1 MGLAERLWNKENQ
14 PAQQSLFVDDIKQV
28 IADLIKVN
36 PNCKIILFGS
46 VAKNTAD
53 QYSDLDL
60 AVYLDNNIDRAE
72 FKKTFYKSRTRI
84 KRPVDILFKKKSELN
99 LPEDSPINEQIQK
112 DGIELYPDWKL
123 NG

>member
-14 PAQQSLFVDDIKQV
+14 PAHQSLFVDDIKQV

-36 PNCKIILFGS
+36 PKCIIILFGS

-53 QYSDLDL
+53 HYSDLDI
-60 AVYLDNNIDRAE
+60 AVYLEDSGNLSE
-72 FKKTFYKSRTRI
+72 FKKSFYKLRTRI

-99 LPEDSPINEQIQK
+99 KLGDTPINEQIQK
-112 DGIELYPDWKL
+112 DGIELYPDWKF